1 MHTCLSCGAEYNDDA
16 GVVRRC
22 ADCGSRTMSDD
33 ELRVWKDI
41 RNDLAHE
48 TFVAVRVLDGPAD
61 KAMLSA
67 ILEDEGVPFVVHG
80 ADAFSG
86 ALTGGSGGVLLV
98 AEDAETKARGLLAQY
113 DAAVVP
119 DDFAGE

>member
-1 MHTCLSCGAEYNDDA
+1 MHTCLSCGAEYDDAA

-22 ADCGSRTMSDD
+22 ADCGSRTLSDD
-33 ELRVWKDI
+33 ELRVWEDI
-41 RNDLAHE
+41 RDDLAHE

-61 KAMLSA
+61 RAMLSA

-80 ADAFSG
+80 GDAFGNALSG
-86 ALTGGSGGVLLV
+86 GGGVLLV
-98 AEDAETKARGLLAQY
+98 AEDAEQKARGLLAQY

-119 DDFAGE
+119 DEFASQ